1 MQMSFLGVEKHT
13 GRARNGAWYENNTT
27 ILGPNNPRKD
37 KIPSVGEMRQKQS
50 ENLITQTATAV
61 FLQLKNDLQS
71 WISKKDIQDWNA
83 AAYERMD
90 IFPPWAVI

>member
-1 MQMSFLGVEKHT
+1 
-13 GRARNGAWYENNTT
+13 
-27 ILGPNNPRKD
+27 
-37 KIPSVGEMRQKQS
+37 MRQKQS